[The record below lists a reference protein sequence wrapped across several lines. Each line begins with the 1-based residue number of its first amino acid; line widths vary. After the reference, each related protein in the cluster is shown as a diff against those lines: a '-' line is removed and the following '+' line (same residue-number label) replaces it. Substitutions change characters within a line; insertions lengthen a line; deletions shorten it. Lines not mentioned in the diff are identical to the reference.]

1 MCVGPCSRKYER
13 SLFTFYSFHFPTLKA
28 IIPIAGAGKRLRPF
42 TYTQPKPLIPVAGK
56 PILSYIVE
64 QLRDL
69 GIREYVFV
77 LGYLGSKVREYIE
90 EHYPDIEAQFVIQA
104 DRRGS
109 GHAIWLAEGAVGDTK
124 EVVIVYGDTL
134 LDGAVDKVVNCE
146 HTCLATKPVEDPR
159 AFGIVEVDGEG
170 HVRRMAEKPR
180 MPRGNNA
187 MVGFYKISDYGALH
201 ASLTQVLAEA
211 VSPAE
216 EVTLTDGLIN
226 LLDRG
231 HVMHTEQVDRWYDCG
246 NADVLLATNRALL
259 EQRGYADTQLP
270 AFDRTILV
278 HPVTIG
284 KGCRISD
291 AIIGPHASIG
301 DYATVERTILSDA
314 IVGRYAQLRGVNLDH
329 SIVGN
334 DTILTGR
341 ARSINIGDHT
351 ELSLE

>member
-1 MCVGPCSRKYER
+1 M
-13 SLFTFYSFHFPTLKA
+13 KA

-56 PILSYIVE
+56 PILSYIIE
-64 QLRDL
+64 QLRGL
-69 GIREYVFV
+69 GIRDYVFV
-77 LGYLGSKVREYIE
+77 LGYLGSKVREYVE
-90 EHYPDIEAQFVIQA
+90 ERYPDISAQFVIQA

-109 GHAIWLAEGAVGDTK
+109 GHAIWLAAEAVGGTE
-124 EVVIVYGDTL
+124 EVVIAFGDTL
-134 LDGAVDKVVNCE
+134 LEGPIERIVDCA
-146 HTCLATKPVEDPR
+146 HTCLAIKPVEDPR
-159 AFGIVEVDGEG
+159 AFGIVELDDGG
-170 HVRRMAEKPR
+170 RVRRMAEKPR

-187 MVGFYKISDYGALH
+187 MVGFYKVSDYGALH
-201 ASLTQVLAEA
+201 ESLSEVLAEA
-211 VSPAE
+211 PSPRE

-231 HVMHTEQVDRWYDCG
+231 HVMHTEHVDRWYDCG
-246 NADVLLATNRALL
+246 NAEVLLATNRALL
-259 EQRGYADTQLP
+259 EQRGYGDTQLP

-284 KGCRISD
+284 KGCRIQD

-301 DYATVERTILSDA
+301 DHATIDRAIVSDA
-314 IVGRYAQLRGVNLDH
+314 IVGRYAQLHGVNLEH